1 MTNLLPPA
9 LCGQPCCHGYY
20 WTAASCRSR
29 RATMRPARSIARLF
43 TAPQH
48 LIDETRPNSPVKRS
62 SCVSEADHAKAPGKS
77 CLLFESGASLPICRT
92 EPSLAAALAFRAGRI
107 FESRYLSQAINRKAS
122 IICSTKKTQQKN
134 VVFFQWSG
142 QKGSAKKEAITFTPI
157 G

>member
-1 MTNLLPPA
+1 MDGGILPFPPSYNA
-9 LCGQPCCHGYY
+9 PC
-20 WTAASCRSR
+20 
-29 RATMRPARSIARLF
+29 SIARLF

-77 CLLFESGASLPICRT
+77 CLLFDSGAALPICRT

-122 IICSTKKTQQKN
+122 IICSTKKTQHKKMLC
-134 VVFFQWSG
+134 FSSG
-142 QKGSAKKEAITFTPI
+142 LVKRGPHKKEAITFTPI